1 MGLAFKQGNITMAD
15 LDLCFTSA
23 TELARRITAK
33 ETSSQEIVANSLARI
48 GEVNDTLNCFCFTF
62 PEEAV
67 EKAKAAD
74 AAVAR
79 GDAVGPLH
87 GVPIAIKD
95 FTPTK
100 GKTTTMGSKVY
111 ADNVPDEDARRHHG
125 GQDEHSRISP

>member
-1 MGLAFKQGNITMAD
+1 MAD

-23 TELARRITAK
+23 TELARRIAAK

-111 ADNVPDEDARRHHG
+111 ADNVPDEDA
-125 GQDEHSRISP
+125 